1 MNGATRVIPV
11 VRFPAGGAVPET
23 ISDTVVEEARI
34 RVEISAPET
43 IVPDGS
49 GTTHIELLASPTD
62 LTPLV
67 YGALFRIYGVL
78 PAQITI
84 ASGNHPHTLRVTV
97 RGTRSVTARERP
109 YRSAG
114 ALPGNHSGPPP
125 EPPEPTEPP
134 EPPEPVAWPL
144 IPVRAILEAA
154 ETLQN
159 ISTVRA
165 ETGGVH
171 VAMYVSGST
180 NIWAEDI
187 SRHSAIDRVVGRL
200 LSGGVYPW
208 PGIIALS
215 CRVSGDIVEQST
227 AVNAQI
233 CASVSAPTASA
244 IDVARTRGIT
254 LCGFVRDGRLNAY
267 SRADRLMLNAD
278 A

>member
-11 VRFPAGGAVPET
+11 VRFPSGGTVPET

-34 RVEISAPET
+34 RVEIVAPET
-43 IVPDGS
+43 AFPDGS
-49 GTTHIELLASPTD
+49 GTTRIELLASPTD

-97 RGTRSVTARERP
+97 RGARSVTARERP

-114 ALPGNHSGPPP
+114 ALTAKHSSPPP
-125 EPPEPTEPP
+125 EPPEPPNP
-134 EPPEPVAWPL
+134 QEPVAWPL

-154 ETLQN
+154 ETLQK

-215 CRVSGDIVEQST
+215 CRISGDIVERST
-227 AVNAQI
+227 AINAQI

-267 SRADRLMLNAD
+267 SRADRLMLNAG

>member
-43 IVPDGS
+43 VVPDGS
-49 GTTHIELLASPTD
+49 GTTHLELLASPTD

-67 YGALFRIYGVL
+67 YGALFRVYGVL

-84 ASGNHPHTLRVTV
+84 ASGAHPRALRVTV
-97 RGTRSVTARERP
+97 TGARSVTPRKPPHHA
-109 YRSAG
+109 AG
-114 ALPGNHSGPPP
+114 AQPDSQVSV
-125 EPPEPTEPP
+125 TW
-134 EPPEPVAWPL
+134 PV